1 MYPSIEV
8 IGVFNSWLTF
18 ATKSCLSLSSC
29 FWKVTSVIVINIP
42 DTIFSLIN
50 GVPLNIIVL
59 FLLVLITISSC
70 VLPFFFLTFLINEV
84 TFFCLI
90 ILVAFSPIIF
100 SASMCRYS
108 LAMSLI
114 ERTFILLSS
123 EIIPSCILES
133 NSSRSSF
140 SC

>member
-90 ILVAFSPIIF
+90 MLVAFSPIIF

-133 NSSRSSF
+133 SSSRSSF